1 MGLRGKIK
9 KGLVFIV
16 SAPSGTG
23 KTTLVEKLVKEFPE
37 SVSRSVSCTTRE
49 KRSGEVDSIDYY
61 FLTPEQ
67 FQEKIEKGSFLEY
80 TKVFNNYY
88 GTLKESVEKKIAAGL
103 HVILVIDVV
112 GAKKIK
118 QALDCTLIFIK
129 PPSMK
134 VLKERLLKRGAE
146 SDEQIKVRI
155 EEASRELES
164 EKFYD
169 YSIINDDLKVAY
181 AQLKECIANTEKKL
195 CDYLSNK

>member
-23 KTTLVEKLVKEFPE
+23 KTTLVEKLVKEFPA
-37 SVSRSVSCTTRE
+37 SIFRSVSCTTRE
-49 KRSGEVDSIDYY
+49 KRSGEVDGIDYY
-61 FLTPEQ
+61 FLTAEQ
-67 FQEKIEKGSFLEY
+67 FQEKVEKGCFLEY

-88 GTLKESVEKKIAAGL
+88 GTLKESVEKKVDAGL

-118 QALDCTLIFIK
+118 QAIDCTLIFIK

-134 VLKERLLKRGAE
+134 ALKERLAKRGAK
-146 SDEQIKVRI
+146 SDEEIKLRI

-181 AQLKECIANTEKKL
+181 AELKECIAETEKKTM
-195 CDYLSNK
+195 